1 MHLQHGLWPAVVLT
15 LATSLN
21 AAEPPQPPGADGPT
35 GRYQLVVSLSERMY
49 LVDTVTGRCWSRS
62 ADGAWN
68 DEGSPF
74 APVSTARE
82 LGPSV
87 KDDRKP
93 QLQLA
98 EMSVTMTVGQR
109 ETVEM
114 PGSDGTVRVRLGDIT
129 DEQVTVTIL
138 SPTYEPIMARTS
150 LAVGESSQ
158 FRVDDTEYVIKLER
172 LRNALIGH
180 DFATFIVTR
189 AAEAKA
195 DDEKPTDKKPADKK
209 PGSSKPAEKA
219 KRS

>member
-1 MHLQHGLWPAVVLT
+1 
-15 LATSLN
+15 
-21 AAEPPQPPGADGPT
+21 
-35 GRYQLVVSLSERMY
+35 
-49 LVDTVTGRCWSRS
+49 
-62 ADGAWN
+62 
-68 DEGSPF
+68 
-74 APVSTARE
+74 
-82 LGPSV
+82 
-87 KDDRKP
+87 
-93 QLQLA
+93 
-98 EMSVTMTVGQR
+98 MSVTMTVGQR